1 MNPMVRKELNLRMRE
16 RRGWILPS
24 LYLVILAAVIT
35 LAYYLT
41 ALEGRGFEV
50 RQVQGSE
57 VGIAMFLTAA
67 YAQMGI
73 LLLLAP
79 IFSAGALTIEKE
91 QRTMAGLL
99 TSLLSPFQIWWGK
112 FAASLLF
119 VLLLIVSGLPMLSV
133 SFAFGGIGPW
143 EVFMATITT
152 VIALG
157 SLSAI
162 LPVLNG
168 IHHIATLV
176 HRFGSDRVLGGVAL
190 VRAELSPEGDILRSE
205 GSNLDKTSFG
215 ELTGERS
222 ARCQEIQHALA
233 AGGVSSTVSDNIVG
247 EMWAKFCAFAAN
259 ATISTLTRARAGEI
273 AAAPAGPTFVDGVFS
288 ECASVATAE
297 GYPPPKEMGDLVRA
311 IYARAGSSYAPSILS
326 DMEKARSTE
335 GEFTIGDLVRRADR
349 HGLSVPVLRAAL
361 CNLQIH
367 DAQTSKQAV
376 VGQPR
381 VKPAAEG

>member
-24 LYLVILAAVIT
+24 LYLLILAAVVT
-35 LAYYLT
+35 LAYYLS
-41 ALEGRGFEV
+41 ALDG

-67 YAQMGI
+67 YAQMAI

-162 LPVLNG
+162 GLYWSSVFRRSVHATAVTYAT
-168 IHHIATLV
+168 IIALTLV
-176 HRFGSDRVLGGVAL
+176 TFIVFIIYVAA
-190 VRAELSPEGDILRSE
+190 RHNADSWQ
-205 GSNLDKTSFG
+205 SF
-215 ELTGERS
+215 
-222 ARCQEIQHALA
+222 AWY
-233 AGGVSSTVSDNIVG
+233 V
-247 EMWAKFCAFAAN
+247 K
-259 ATISTLTRARAGEI
+259 
-273 AAAPAGPTFVDGVFS
+273 GPLYLNPFFS
-288 ECASVATAE
+288 
-297 GYPPPKEMGDLVRA
+297 
-311 IYARAGSSYAPSILS
+311 
-326 DMEKARSTE
+326 
-335 GEFTIGDLVRRADR
+335 
-349 HGLSVPVLRAAL
+349 
-361 CNLQIH
+361 
-367 DAQTSKQAV
+367 
-376 VGQPR
+376 
-381 VKPAAEG
+381 

>member
-162 LPVLNG
+162 GLYWSSVFRRSV
-168 IHHIATLV
+168 HATAV
-176 HRFGSDRVLGGVAL
+176 
-190 VRAELSPEGDILRSE
+190 
-205 GSNLDKTSFG
+205 TY
-215 ELTGERS
+215 
-222 ARCQEIQHALA
+222 
-233 AGGVSSTVSDNIVG
+233 
-247 EMWAKFCAFAAN
+247 
-259 ATISTLTRARAGEI
+259 ATIIALTVVTFIIFIIYVAARHNADSWQSFAWYVKGPLYLNPVFFLTMSF
-273 AAAPAGPTFVDGVFS
+273 APARELYPEWIRCLGVFV
-288 ECASVATAE
+288 CLGLLAT
-297 GYPPPKEMGDLVRA
+297 GMSLWNLRRG
-311 IYARAGSSYAPSILS
+311 
-326 DMEKARSTE
+326 
-335 GEFTIGDLVRRADR
+335 GE
-349 HGLSVPVLRAAL
+349 
-361 CNLQIH
+361 
-367 DAQTSKQAV
+367 V
-376 VGQPR
+376 V
-381 VKPAAEG
+381 